1 MTTLILG
8 AKAGLA
14 VLLLVAG
21 GAKLADLAG
30 FEAAI
35 RQFVPGRGRQI
46 GSVAATAI
54 AAAELAAGVASL
66 CWPALGFVNLAVLAL
81 AIGFVAVAAAGYA
94 RRRGQPC
101 RCFGALTRRAF
112 GRRELGQAVVIMAA
126 AALAARPVVPT
137 AMRLAGAAHLLLLCG
152 AALTALAAFT
162 AARALQAGWTEPEGS
177 G

>member
-35 RQFVPGRGRQI
+35 RQLVPGRRRQL
-46 GSVAATAI
+46 GPVAAPAI

-66 CWPALGFVNLAVLAL
+66 CWPALGFVNVAVLGL
-81 AIGFVAVAAAGYA
+81 AIGFAVVAAAGYA

-112 GRRELGQAVVIMAA
+112 GRRELGQSVAIMAA
-126 AALAARPVVPT
+126 AAIAARPVVPAT
-137 AMRLAGAAHLLLLCG
+137 VQLAGAAHLLLLCG
-152 AALTALAAFT
+152 AGLTVLAAFT
-162 AARALQAGWTEPEGS
+162 AARALQAGRTEPEGVS
-177 G
+177 